1 MMNFRLQLLT
11 FLCFVFFTSCGPI
24 MFNRT
29 FLDEMREG
37 EQEPMFRPG
46 QSFNTVSGDD
56 GRYKPSKNELAKR
69 TPEYESI
76 NPEWKEQRRIKK
88 ELAKKLSSLSEEQQ
102 IWFERNQD
110 MFKSDSQKIFF
121 LSLSQAERDQY
132 LYSLN
137 ANKRRLK
144 ASRKPASYFKYSPR
158 ESRVIAKGMRK
169 DDVVSKWGNPHRV
182 DVAGDPS
189 LENERWVFYEA
200 GDKRYVYFERGRVE
214 GWVTD

>member
-1 MMNFRLQLLT
+1 MLYLRWKLLALISLV
-11 FLCFVFFTSCGPI
+11 FLTSCGPI

-46 QSFNTVSGDD
+46 QTFSTISGDD
-56 GRYKPSKNELAKR
+56 GKYQPSTDELAKR
-69 TPEYESI
+69 TPEYGSM

-88 ELAKKLSSLSEEQQ
+88 ELAKKLSGLSEEQQ

-110 MFKSDSQKIFF
+110 IFKSDSQKVFF
-121 LSLSQAERDQY
+121 LNLSQAERDQY

-137 ANKRRLK
+137 LNERRLK
-144 ASRKPASYFKYSPR
+144 ASRKPASYFRYSPR
-158 ESRVIAKGMRK
+158 KSRIIAKGMQK

-200 GDKRYVYFERGRVE
+200 GEKRYVYFEKGRVE

>member
-1 MMNFRLQLLT
+1 MMNFRLKLLT
-11 FLCFVFFTSCGPI
+11 FLSFVFFTSCGPI

-46 QSFNTVSGDD
+46 QSFNTVSGDE
-56 GRYKPSKNELAKR
+56 GSYKPSQNELAKR
-69 TPEYESI
+69 TPEYEST

-137 ANKRRLK
+137 TNKRRLK

-158 ESRVIAKGMRK
+158 ESRVIAKGMQK
-169 DDVVSKWGNPHRV
+169 NDVVSKWGNPHRV

-200 GDKRYVYFERGRVE
+200 GEKRYVYFERGRVE